1 MKNKLGLM
9 AAMIGIAAVS
19 GVATTNTIDFSRS
32 ANSTEKLVSE
42 GPTQKT
48 DGSRINPTVNQ
59 ERMTF
64 RNEKSLSLKS
74 GWDSGISPKTY
85 GMYHVKRGT
94 HKRTNV

>member
-1 MKNKLGLM
+1 MKKGFGLM
-9 AAMIGIAAVS
+9 VAMMGLAASSGI
-19 GVATTNTIDFSRS
+19 ATTNTVDFNRS
-32 ANSTEKLVSE
+32 VNSAEKHVSD

-59 ERMTF
+59 ERLNF
-64 RNEKSLSLKS
+64 RNERSSSLKS